1 MNRREALQ
9 RAAWLTGGALSA
21 PLTLDVIDAC
31 AATATPDW
39 KPAVLSQQQADL
51 VTAVADIMI
60 PRTST
65 PGAKD
70 VGVTELIDT
79 LLKNVYSKA
88 DRERYLS
95 GLAEFDKSAQT
106 TYGKNFLALD
116 AKRQSTLVHKFHDDA
131 VAAER
136 RAKRN
141 KGGDDDDNQSVQ
153 RPFILMTKELT
164 LVGFF
169 CSFPGATQVLQYDA
183 IPGAWH
189 ACLPLSET
197 GNGKTWATEPGI
209 RL

>member
-9 RAAWLTGGALSA
+9 RAAWLMGGALSA
-21 PLTLDVIDAC
+21 PLALGFSDVVIAGE
-31 AATATPDW
+31 TPDW
-39 KPAVLSQQQADL
+39 KPVVLTQPQAEL
-51 VTAVADIMI
+51 VGAVANVMI

-65 PGAKD
+65 PGAAD
-70 VGVTELIDT
+70 VGVTALVDA
-79 LLKNVYSKA
+79 LLKDVYSAK

-95 GLAEFDKSAQT
+95 GLAEFDAAAQQMF
-106 TYGKNFLALD
+106 GKRFVALD
-116 AKRQSTLVHKFHDDA
+116 RTQQSTLVHKFHDPA

-136 RAKRN
+136 RLDPPEGAPP
-141 KGGDDDDNQSVQ
+141 VE

-169 CSFPGATQVLQYDA
+169 CSFPGATEVLQYDA

>member
-9 RAAWLTGGALSA
+9 RAAWLMGGALSA
-21 PLTLDVIDAC
+21 PLTLDVLDAY

-39 KPAVLSQQQADL
+39 KPAVLSKQQADL
-51 VTAVADIMI
+51 VSAVADIMI

-70 VGVTELIDT
+70 VGVTELIDL
-79 LLKNVYSKA
+79 LLKDVYSKQ
-88 DRERYLS
+88 DRERYLA
-95 GLAEFDKSAQT
+95 GLAEFDKAAQS
-106 TYGKNFLALD
+106 TYGKPFFALD
-116 AKRQSTLVHKFHDDA
+116 AKQQSTLVHKFHDEA
-131 VAAER
+131 AAAER
-136 RAKRN
+136 RVK
-141 KGGDDDDNQSVQ
+141 KSDDDDDNDVQ

>member
-9 RAAWLTGGALSA
+9 RAAWLMGGALSA
-21 PLTLDVIDAC
+21 PLTLDVLDAY

-39 KPAVLSQQQADL
+39 KPVVLSKQQADL
-51 VTAVADIMI
+51 VSAVADIMI

-70 VGVTELIDT
+70 VGVTELIDL
-79 LLKNVYSKA
+79 LLKDVYSKQ
-88 DRERYLS
+88 DRERYLA
-95 GLAEFDKSAQT
+95 GLAEFDKAAQS
-106 TYGKNFLALD
+106 TYGKPFLALD
-116 AKRQSTLVHKFHDDA
+116 AKPQSTLVHKFHDEA
-131 VAAER
+131 AAAER
-136 RAKRN
+136 RVK
-141 KGGDDDDNQSVQ
+141 KSDDDDDNDVQ

-197 GNGKTWATEPGI
+197 GNGKTWATEPGM

>member
-9 RAAWLTGGALSA
+9 RAAWLMGGALSA
-21 PLTLDVIDAC
+21 PLTLGALDAY
-31 AATATPDW
+31 ADIQPTPGW

-51 VTAVADIMI
+51 ISTVADIMI

-70 VGVTELIDT
+70 VGVTELIDS
-79 LLKNVYSKA
+79 LLKDVYSKE
-88 DRERYLS
+88 DRDRYLA
-95 GLAEFDKSAQT
+95 GLADFDKAAQA
-106 TYGKNFLALD
+106 TYGKPFLALD
-116 AKRQSTLVHKFHDDA
+116 AKHQSTLVHKFHDEA
-131 VAAER
+131 AAAER
-136 RAKRN
+136 RLK
-141 KGGDDDDNQSVQ
+141 KSDEDDDDVE

-164 LVGFF
+164 MVGFF

>member
-9 RAAWLTGGALSA
+9 RATWLMGGALSA
-21 PLTLDVIDAC
+21 PLTLDVLNAC
-31 AATATPDW
+31 AAVATPDW
-39 KPAVLSQQQADL
+39 KPAVLSKQQADL
-51 VTAVADIMI
+51 VNAVADIMI

-70 VGVTELIDT
+70 AGVTELIDT
-79 LLKNVYSKA
+79 LLKDVYTA
-88 DRERYLS
+88 QDRERYLS

-106 TYGKNFLALD
+106 AYGKNFVALD
-116 AKRQSTLVHKFHDDA
+116 TKRQSTLVHKFHDEA
-131 VAAER
+131 AAAER
-136 RAKRN
+136 RVKKAK
-141 KGGDDDDNQSVQ
+141 DDDDDAPVQ

-197 GNGKTWATEPGI
+197 GNGKTWASEPGI

>member
-9 RAAWLTGGALSA
+9 RAAWLMGGTLSA
-21 PLTLDVIDAC
+21 PLTLGVLDAC
-31 AATATPDW
+31 AATLPPTPDW

-51 VTAVADIMI
+51 VSAVVDVMI
-60 PRTST
+60 PRTTT

-79 LLKNVYSKA
+79 LLKDVYSVQ

-95 GLAEFDKSAQT
+95 GLAEFDKSAQSV
-106 TYGKNFLALD
+106 YGKNFLALD
-116 AKRQSTLVHKFHDDA
+116 AKQQSTLVHKFHDE
-131 VAAER
+131 AAAQER
-136 RAKRN
+136 RLK
-141 KGGDDDDNQSVQ
+141 KVVDDDETTVQ

-169 CSFPGATQVLQYDA
+169 ASFPGATQVLQYDA

-189 ACLPLSET
+189 ACLPLSEA
-197 GNGKTWATEPGI
+197 GNGKTWATEPGM